1 MLAKRRLIVVA
12 SVGQKEKKKGKKKE
26 WAGVMKNK

>member
-12 SVGQKEKKKGKKKE
+12 SVGQKKGQKKYSKLGRVE
-26 WAGVMKNK
+26 